1 MKKRKM
7 KRIIAALY
15 YITARMLFAISA
27 IAIVWLVLILASDM
41 NNIIAIA
48 MLGGT
53 FAVAAVAF
61 KCSRRILRFLYRK
74 GYLRR
79 SQIF

>member
-1 MKKRKM
+1 MKKKKAKKIVAVM
-7 KRIIAALY
+7 Y
-15 YITARMLFAISA
+15 YVTARLLFAISA

-41 NNIIAIA
+41 NNMIAIA
-48 MLGGT
+48 MLGST
-53 FAVAAVAF
+53 FAVAVVAF

>member
-1 MKKRKM
+1 MKKK
-7 KRIIAALY
+7 KAKKIVAALY
-15 YITARMLFAISA
+15 YITARLLFAISA

-41 NNIIAIA
+41 NNMIAIA

-53 FAVAAVAF
+53 FAVAAGAF
-61 KCSRRILRFLYRK
+61 KCSRRILRVLYRK